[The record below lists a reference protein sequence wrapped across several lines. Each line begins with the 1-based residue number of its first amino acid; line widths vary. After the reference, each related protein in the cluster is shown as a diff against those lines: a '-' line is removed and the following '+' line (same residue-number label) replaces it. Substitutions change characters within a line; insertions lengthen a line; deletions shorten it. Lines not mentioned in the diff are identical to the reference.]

1 MVEDN
6 ATKKDIVAK
15 LVSQLR
21 LLFQAFL
28 IVDALLWDETLAG
41 LYPLAQ
47 TLENPLQ
54 SPAEKEPVP
63 SLSPFLL
70 VKTREQLFLPP
81 SHGSLRKKRVRVVG
95 SHGGCRE
102 NGMGRRESQLPLL
115 PPSGAL
121 FGIRE
126 RRRRR
131 RRQEGREDCHP
142 LPAFGNFRVVAGM
155 GCVCSREGGAMWTL
169 RGGDAPGIG

>member
-15 LVSQLR
+15 LFSQQR

-41 LYPLAQ
+41 LCPLAK

-54 SPAEKEPVP
+54 PPAEKEPVP

-70 VKTREQLFLPP
+70 VKTRPP
-81 SHGSLRKKRVRVVG
+81 
-95 SHGGCRE
+95 E
-102 NGMGRRESQLPLL
+102 NNFFSPSVPRFSQ
-115 PPSGAL
+115 
-121 FGIRE
+121 E
-126 RRRRR
+126 E
-131 RRQEGREDCHP
+131 EGRC
-142 LPAFGNFRVVAGM
+142 G
-155 GCVCSREGGAMWTL
+155 W
-169 RGGDAPGIG
+169 

>member
-1 MVEDN
+1 MLPIRISSPNWSANSASSSRHSSLLMPCSGMKHSPASVLSPRHWR
-6 ATKKDIVAK
+6 THC
-15 LVSQLR
+15 SLR
-21 LLFQAFL
+21 LKKSPSHPS
-28 IVDALLWDETLAG
+28 
-41 LYPLAQ
+41 PLS
-47 TLENPLQ
+47 
-54 SPAEKEPVP
+54 SPCQDTT
-63 SLSPFLL
+63 
-70 VKTREQLFLPP
+70 TREQLFFLPP
-81 SHGSLRKKRVRVVG
+81 SHGSLRKKRVGVVG

-102 NGMGRRESQLPLL
+102 TGMGRRESQLPLL

-126 RRRRR
+126 RGRR